1 MEGERTVWPTE
12 KNKQLKICFTRAVIL
27 SGRAI
32 FRSYDL
38 ICACADVGTW
48 DHTRFQTAT
57 VNRIVICANMYL
69 YVLKS
74 FCPHFG
80 VFVHCLTFLTFNDII
95 FFQDI
100 LLCYNKFITW
110 WTSMLNEA
118 TFREIHFQSS
128 SKLNLI
134 KHTFQWLA
142 KLVILWTLNIIF
154 LRTILL
160 CSVILWDVFIAC
172 NYNLQR
178 ITWTKFV

>member
-1 MEGERTVWPTE
+1 MSQWKVKEQYDQQKKTNSSKYV
-12 KNKQLKICFTRAVIL
+12 LHVRAVIL

-48 DHTRFQTAT
+48 DHMRFQTAT
-57 VNRIVICANMYL
+57 VNWIVICANMYL

-142 KLVILWTLNIIF
+142 KLVILWTQHNIF
-154 LRTILL
+154 TYHLTLFGYTLR
-160 CSVILWDVFIAC
+160 
-172 NYNLQR
+172 R
-178 ITWTKFV
+178 IYCL

>member
-57 VNRIVICANMYL
+57 VNWIVICANMYL

-95 FFQDI
+95 FFKTSYSVITSLSRDEQVCLTRLRFERYISSHLPNLTSLNI
-100 LLCYNKFITW
+100 LFNDL
-110 WTSMLNEA
+110 
-118 TFREIHFQSS
+118 
-128 SKLNLI
+128 LNLLYYE
-134 KHTFQWLA
+134 H
-142 KLVILWTLNIIF
+142 NIIF